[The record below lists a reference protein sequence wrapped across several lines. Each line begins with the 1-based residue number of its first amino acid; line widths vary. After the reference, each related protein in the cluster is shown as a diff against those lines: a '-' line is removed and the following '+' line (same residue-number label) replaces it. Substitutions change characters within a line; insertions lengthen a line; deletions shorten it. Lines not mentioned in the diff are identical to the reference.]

1 MMAWK
6 CRTPAIGGLRWSGMG
21 VRPLVQ
27 STLLV
32 LVVLIVGGP
41 RAGIAAQTP
50 LRASAAYSPSAAD
63 QALIE
68 EAYHERVVALAEAFA
83 GRAPGELGL

>member
-1 MMAWK
+1 MA
-6 CRTPAIGGLRWSGMG
+6 RAAVEAAPAARPGGSIRG
-21 VRPLVQ
+21 
-27 STLLV
+27 
-32 LVVLIVGGP
+32 VLIVGGP

-50 LRASAAYSPSAAD
+50 LRASAAYSPGAAD